1 MEEMRLKTMKD
12 QEETERRVLEKIR
25 EKMERIK
32 ANQKKI
38 QGEKFIT
45 AIKGEFTDGLITDES
60 CFFYIYNFN
69 FIHFVLDTYKVEI
82 ISI

>member
-45 AIKGEFTDGLITDES
+45 TIKGEFTDGLITDES
-60 CFFYIYNFN
+60 CFFLYNFN